1 MTAEPASETMPRMT
15 VDAAL
20 DELFATSLEGFI
32 TTRDRLAKA
41 LKAEGDKD
49 GAAQVKAQHKPTQS
63 AHALNQLARAAR
75 PELERLFEAGRAL
88 ATGKAFHEALERQRA
103 ALEAVKQKMPIGE
116 LPVLLPIV
124 QGAMAD
130 AALSEAILRG
140 RFSKLPDAPVG
151 FFGLAP
157 VAPGPEAPQASAAVP
172 VAPAAPARDLEAEAR
187 ELRAAEDEA
196 RTAATE
202 VKLLEL
208 KLAEA
213 RRRVQTA
220 EERVSQL
227 KARA

>member
-1 MTAEPASETMPRMT
+1 MT

-20 DELFATSLEGFI
+20 DELFATSLEDFI
-32 TTRDRLAKA
+32 QVRERLAKA
-41 LKAEGDKD
+41 LKAEGDKA
-49 GAAQVKAQHKPTQS
+49 GAAQVKAQHKPTQA
-63 AHALNQLARAAR
+63 AHVLNQLARTAR

-130 AALSEAILRG
+130 AAMSEAILRG

-157 VAPGPEAPQASAAVP
+157 GSVVPSPPVAASAEETPASAPIAVAPPAPV
-172 VAPAAPARDLEAEAR
+172 RDLEAEAR
-187 ELRAAEDEA
+187 VLRAAEDELRMA
-196 RTAATE
+196 ETE

-213 RRRVQTA
+213 KRRVQTA
-220 EERVSQL
+220 EVRVTQL
-227 KARA
+227 KAGS